1 MTVIGPGEI
10 RGARRES
17 VGPVDVV
24 NVPARITSDQV
35 TGHNL
40 LRTSRTGVIL
50 LLAVIAVLLLGI
62 VATKDHAM
70 TALISQRQT
79 R

>member
-1 MTVIGPGEI
+1 MTAIEPGEL
-10 RGARRES
+10 RGPRS
-17 VGPVDVV
+17 VQVGAIDINMP
-24 NVPARITSDQV
+24 PRITSDQV
-35 TGHNL
+35 NGLNL
-40 LRTSRTGVIL
+40 LRPSRTGVIL

>member
-1 MTVIGPGEI
+1 VTLIGPGEI
-10 RGARRES
+10 RFARRVQ
-17 VGPVDVV
+17 VGPVDI
-24 NVPARITSDQV
+24 NVPAWIASDQV
-35 TGHNL
+35 TGLNL
-40 LRTSRTGVIL
+40 LRPSRTGVIL

-70 TALISQRQT
+70 TALISRHHT